1 MLGKGGNYHWVLAR
15 GRVVEFTS
23 NGEPKRML
31 GTNKDIT
38 RHKNTELALLE
49 AKKDAELANLY
60 KSEFLAN
67 MSHEIRTPM
76 NAIIGML
83 QLAQR
88 TSLTP
93 QQQDYLEK
101 AGFSAQSLLRII
113 NDILDFS
120 KIEAGKLELEK
131 VPFQLDKVLEHALD
145 LNALKAQEK
154 GIELLL
160 YAPVTAGLLLKGDP
174 LRLGQVLVNLLSNA
188 VKFTTDGEIELGCE
202 DVGERN
208 HRMTLKFWVRDTGI
222 GIEKTKQAQL
232 FDAFAQADGS
242 TTRQYGGTGLGLSIS
257 KHLVSMMGGDLQ
269 VQSEPGV
276 GSIFTFTVSFEI
288 AEEAP
293 VTPLTV
299 PERLNNLRT
308 LVVDDNPSALQIYAS
323 QLRDFHFDVETAA
336 SGPEALFKLAQQ
348 PVDLLLIDWKMPE
361 MDGRDVLVAMDEMVS
376 NGKISKRPVVIMM
389 TAYAAEPMA
398 QELGSTKV
406 FALLQKPFKSS
417 ALFNEIV
424 AAFCEAP
431 EHNAVQELSTTDNS
445 ELRGVVLLVE
455 DNLINQQVACELLR
469 SGGYD
474 VDVAENGKVALAMVA
489 EKTYDA
495 VLMDIQMP
503 VMDGLT
509 ATRELRKQYS
519 MEQLPIIAMTAHA
532 MSGDKD
538 KSLEAGM
545 NAHITKPIML
555 NELFETLS
563 HWIHKA

>member
-1 MLGKGGNYHWVLAR
+1 
-15 GRVVEFTS
+15 
-23 NGEPKRML
+23 
-31 GTNKDIT
+31 
-38 RHKNTELALLE
+38 
-49 AKKDAELANLY
+49 
-60 KSEFLAN
+60 
-67 MSHEIRTPM
+67 
-76 NAIIGML
+76 
-83 QLAQR
+83 
-88 TSLTP
+88 
-93 QQQDYLEK
+93 
-101 AGFSAQSLLRII
+101 
-113 NDILDFS
+113 
-120 KIEAGKLELEK
+120 
-131 VPFQLDKVLEHALD
+131 
-145 LNALKAQEK
+145 
-154 GIELLL
+154 
-160 YAPVTAGLLLKGDP
+160 
-174 LRLGQVLVNLLSNA
+174 
-188 VKFTTDGEIELGCE
+188 
-202 DVGERN
+202 
-208 HRMTLKFWVRDTGI
+208 
-222 GIEKTKQAQL
+222 
-232 FDAFAQADGS
+232 
-242 TTRQYGGTGLGLSIS
+242 
-257 KHLVSMMGGDLQ
+257 
-269 VQSEPGV
+269 
-276 GSIFTFTVSFEI
+276 
-288 AEEAP
+288 
-293 VTPLTV
+293 
-299 PERLNNLRT
+299 
-308 LVVDDNPSALQIYAS
+308 
-323 QLRDFHFDVETAA
+323 
-336 SGPEALFKLAQQ
+336 
-348 PVDLLLIDWKMPE
+348 MPE